1 MAGGGTP
8 NVEAARN
15 FATIQAVNN
24 DFTPVFGGGF
34 TGAIGENAP
43 VTTVA
48 FTAVATDADDAPGNV
63 ITYSI
68 VAGLGDDADL
78 VTIEPTSGKV
88 RLKSPAN
95 FEAKNAYFFRVL
107 AADAGTPVRSATLD
121 ARVNVLNVVE
131 PRTPP
136 RIAAPSGFFFTE
148 DTPGLLPFPGT
159 PFSDADSPAATIMTV
174 TLRIAD
180 GSILAASGG
189 GVVVGGVGAVRT
201 FTGTLANLNAFF
213 SSDPSR
219 ISYAPAANATG
230 PRTLVVTIAEGP
242 VTLRLSSTAN
252 VPVTI
257 AAVNDPP
264 VLRAPLGFVVRE
276 DVPGN
281 LVWPAA
287 TPVVTDIDSSRVTVR
302 LSVDAGAIVA
312 APAGGVAVAGTPLSR
327 SFTGTPTAVSAY
339 FSQLGR
345 IRYAPPLNDVAVRSL
360 LVEASDAV
368 ATVSVNR
375 AIRVTPVNDA
385 PTLAAV
391 VALTGAVRNTP
402 FEITHDMF
410 SGRSTAAD
418 IDSAVISFRVEA
430 IRSGV
435 LQKWDGVRWRGVST
449 VAGAPAAQRL
459 LSPGQKLRWI
469 PPAGAVGVRPA
480 FTVRAWDGAAF
491 SAVTA
496 SVSVKID
503 A

>member
-1 MAGGGTP
+1 
-8 NVEAARN
+8 
-15 FATIQAVNN
+15 
-24 DFTPVFGGGF
+24 
-34 TGAIGENAP
+34 
-43 VTTVA
+43 
-48 FTAVATDADDAPGNV
+48 
-63 ITYSI
+63 
-68 VAGLGDDADL
+68 
-78 VTIEPTSGKV
+78 
-88 RLKSPAN
+88 
-95 FEAKNAYFFRVL
+95 
-107 AADAGTPVRSATLD
+107 
-121 ARVNVLNVVE
+121 
-131 PRTPP
+131 
-136 RIAAPSGFFFTE
+136 
-148 DTPGLLPFPGT
+148 
-159 PFSDADSPAATIMTV
+159 MTV

-180 GSILAASGG
+180 GSIRAASGG

-264 VLRAPLGFVVRE
+264 VLRAPLGFVVQE

-287 TPVVTDIDSSRVTVR
+287 TPVVTDIDSSRVTVS

-312 APAGGVAVAGTPLSR
+312 APARGVAVAGTPLSR

-402 FEITHDMF
+402 FEITHDML

-418 IDSAVISFRVEA
+418 VDSAVISFRVEA